1 MTLYSATE
9 PSGRPRPPMRAKRTP
24 GQSASTTEQRPGL
37 YQRRISRFRR
47 ISSRSVTLTAPRR
60 GERPISRFRWIPA
73 AAGWTVG
80 VIATLSLIAS
90 VSPVIRWLIK
100 VPREFIN
107 NYLFNF
113 PDTSFA
119 WSFVL
124 ALLAGALTA
133 RKRIAWWLLVLNL
146 LVAAGWNIGGLA
158 ADNNTALNIFGE
170 SLGLVLHVAALGV
183 LVLAYREFWA
193 KVRRGA
199 LYKAAAVLITGWAIG
214 ILLSWGLVEM
224 FPRTLAPDD
233 RLFYVVD
240 RVVGF
245 AVAGPGSFAG
255 RPHVFLNALFGLF
268 SAFALIA
275 AAIVLFQSQR
285 AENALTGED
294 ESAIRGLLELY
305 GKNDSLG
312 YFATRRDKSVV
323 FAPSGRA
330 AITYR
335 VELGVCLASGDPVG
349 DPRAWPQAIDAWLA
363 LCQTYGWTP
372 GNMGASSAGAR
383 AFRDA
388 GLNALELGDEAI
400 LHTGD
405 FKLSGRDMRGVR
417 QAVTRARRSGLTVR
431 IRRHHD
437 IEQDEMKRVT
447 ARADAWRDTES
458 ERGFSMALGRLG
470 DPADGDCLL
479 VEAIQPDH
487 TVVAMLSLVPWGQ
500 NGVSLDLMRRSAQ
513 SPNGTIE
520 LMVSELALH
529 AERIG
534 ISCISLNFAMF
545 RSAFEQG
552 AQLGAGPVA
561 RLWRGFLLFF
571 SRWWQLETL
580 YRSNVK
586 YQPSWV
592 PRYAC
597 YEDARMIPRVGVAS
611 VIAEGFL
618 VLPFTRRPKQHTGHH
633 PSVPPTLVATGLLH
647 HDGTAPDVSRF
658 PRADLGRADED
669 QRRLPEQMRVR
680 LCKLKMLQ
688 DSGIDAYPVGEPP
701 SHTVAQA
708 LGADDP
714 TTISVSGRVL
724 QIRNFGG
731 VLFVQ
736 LRDWSAEMQLL
747 LENSALER
755 GRTADFTKAIDLG
768 DLVEVTGQM
777 GHSQTGTKS
786 MIVHSWRLIGKCLR
800 PLPNKW
806 KGLTDPEARVR
817 SRYVD
822 LAVNAESRELI
833 TARSNVLRAIR
844 DTLCAKGFLEVETP
858 ILQQIHGGAAARPFI
873 THSNTY
879 DLDLYLRIA
888 PELYLKRLCVG
899 GVERVFELG
908 RAFRNEGVDSS
919 HNPEFTLLEA
929 YQAHADYTVWID
941 GSRELIQNAAQA
953 ANGAQVVMRPRN
965 PDRRAGTDD
974 YFEPVDISGVWLVKT
989 VHDAVSEALG
999 EHIDAHTSLAKLRTL
1014 SDAAQIP
1021 YLTRWDTGAI
1031 VLELYE
1037 HLVEARTEQ
1046 PTFYIDFPTSVSPLT
1061 RPHRSK
1067 PHVAERWDLVAWG
1080 VELGTA
1086 YSELT
1091 DPVEQRRRL
1100 QEQSLLAAGGDPEAM
1115 EFDEDFLQ
1123 AMEYAMPPTGGL
1135 GMGVDRVVML
1145 ITGRSIRETLPF
1157 PLAKPR

>member
-1 MTLYSATE
+1 MTFTAS
-9 PSGRPRPPMRAKRTP
+9 RPR
-24 GQSASTTEQRPGL
+24 
-37 YQRRISRFRR
+37 SRLN
-47 ISSRSVTLTAPRR
+47 SRL
-60 GERPISRFRWIPA
+60 RWVPA

-90 VSPVIRWLIK
+90 VSPVIRWAIR

-107 NYLFNF
+107 DYIFNF

-146 LVAAGWNIGGLA
+146 LLAAGLNIGGLTTDHPSPA
-158 ADNNTALNIFGE
+158 KSFGE
-170 SLGLVLHVAALGV
+170 TLGLGLHLAALAV
-183 LVLAYREFWA
+183 LIFAYREFWA
-193 KVRRGA
+193 KVRQGA
-199 LYKAAAVLITGWAIG
+199 LYKAAGVLLTGWAIG
-214 ILLSWGLVEM
+214 IVLSWGLVET
-224 FPRTLAPDD
+224 FPRSLAAED
-233 RLFYVVD
+233 RLFYVVN

-245 AVAGPGSFAG
+245 AVVESAQFTG
-255 RPHVFLNALFGLF
+255 RPPIFLNALFGLF
-268 SAFALIA
+268 SAMALIA

-285 AENALTGED
+285 ADNALTGED
-294 ESAIRGLLELY
+294 ESAIRGLLELW

-335 VELGVCLASGDPVG
+335 VEVGVCLASGDPIG

-363 LCQTYGWTP
+363 LCQSYGWTP
-372 GNMGASSAGAR
+372 GNMGASSAGAK
-383 AFRDA
+383 AFREA

-400 LHTGD
+400 LHTAE
-405 FKLSGRDMRGVR
+405 FRLSGREMRGVR
-417 QAVTRARRSGLTVR
+417 QAVTRARRAGLTVR

-437 IEQDEMKRVT
+437 IVPAEMAQVT
-447 ARADAWRDTES
+447 SRADAWRDTES

-470 DPADGDCLL
+470 DPADVDCLL
-479 VEAIQPDH
+479 VEAIGPDD
-487 TVVAMLSLVPWGQ
+487 TAVAMLSLVPWGR
-500 NGVSLDLMRRSAQ
+500 NGVSLDLMRRAPQ

-534 ISCISLNFAMF
+534 ITRISLNFAMF

-580 YRSNVK
+580 YRSNMK
-586 YQPSWV
+586 YQPDWI

-597 YEDARMIPRVGVAS
+597 YEETRMIPRVGVAS

-618 VLPFTRRPKQHTGHH
+618 VLPFTRRDEQHTGHH
-633 PSVPPTLVATGLLH
+633 PSVPPTLLATGLLQ
-647 HDGTAPDVSRF
+647 HDGSAPDVSALQE
-658 PRADLGRADED
+658 ADFADGDER
-669 QRRLPEQMRVR
+669 RRLPEQMRVR
-680 LCKLKMLQ
+680 LSKLKTLQ
-688 DSGIDAYPVGEPP
+688 DNGIDVYPVGRPP

-708 LGADDP
+708 LSIDDQSAV
-714 TTISVSGRVL
+714 SVSGRVL
-724 QIRNFGG
+724 RIRDFGG
-731 VLFVQ
+731 VLFAQ
-736 LRDWSAEMQLL
+736 LRDWSADVQLL
-747 LENSALER
+747 LENSILEH

-777 GHSQTGTKS
+777 GHSKTGTQS
-786 MIVHSWRLIGKCLR
+786 LIVHSWRLIGKCLR

-833 TARSNVLRAIR
+833 VARSNVLRSIR
-844 DTLCAKGFLEVETP
+844 DTLNAKGFLEVETP
-858 ILQQIHGGAAARPFI
+858 ILQQIHGGATARPFS
-873 THSNTY
+873 THINSY

-908 RAFRNEGVDSS
+908 RAFRNEGVDFS

-929 YQAHADYTVWID
+929 YQAHADYKDWID
-941 GSRELIQNAAQA
+941 GSRELIQNAAHA
-953 ANGAQVVMRPRN
+953 ANGAHVVMRPRSG
-965 PDRRAGTDD
+965 AADD
-974 YFEPVDISGVWLVKT
+974 GLEEIDISGIWPVKT

-999 EHIDAHTSLAKLRTL
+999 EHIDACTSLTELHRL
-1014 SDAAQIP
+1014 SDAAKIP
-1021 YLTRWDTGAI
+1021 YLARWDAGAV

-1046 PTFYIDFPTSVSPLT
+1046 PTFYIDFPLSVSPLT
-1061 RPHRSK
+1061 RPHRSQAGL
-1067 PHVAERWDLVAWG
+1067 AERWDLVAWG

-1100 QEQSLLAAGGDPEAM
+1100 EEQSFLAAGGDPEAM
-1115 EFDEDFLQ
+1115 ELDEDFLQ

-1145 ITGRSIRETLPF
+1145 ITGHSIRETLPF

>member
-1 MTLYSATE
+1 M
-9 PSGRPRPPMRAKRTP
+9 
-24 GQSASTTEQRPGL
+24 
-37 YQRRISRFRR
+37 
-47 ISSRSVTLTAPRR
+47 
-60 GERPISRFRWIPA
+60 
-73 AAGWTVG
+73 
-80 VIATLSLIAS
+80 
-90 VSPVIRWLIK
+90 
-100 VPREFIN
+100 PREFIN
-107 NYLFNF
+107 DYLFNF

-124 ALLAGALTA
+124 ALLAGALAA
-133 RKRIAWWLLVLNL
+133 RKRIAWWLLALNL
-146 LVAAGWNIGGLA
+146 VLAAGLNIGGLT
-158 ADNNTALNIFGE
+158 ADGISPLKKMGE
-170 SLGLVLHVAALGV
+170 TLGLGFHVAALV
-183 LVLAYREFWA
+183 LLALAYREFWA
-193 KVRRGA
+193 KVRAGA
-199 LYKAAAVLITGWAIG
+199 LFKAAAVLLTGWAIG
-214 ILLSWGLVEM
+214 IALSWGLVEM
-224 FPRTLAPDD
+224 FPRTLARDD
-233 RLFYVVD
+233 RLFYVVN

-245 AVAGPGSFAG
+245 AVVDPGSFEG

-268 SAFALIA
+268 SAMALIVA
-275 AAIVLFQSQR
+275 VIVLFQSQR

-312 YFATRRDKSVV
+312 YFATRRDKSVI

-335 VELGVCLASGDPVG
+335 VEVGVCLASADPIG

-363 LCQTYGWTP
+363 LCQTYGWAP
-372 GNMGASSAGAR
+372 GNMGASSEGAK
-383 AFRDA
+383 AFREA

-400 LHTGD
+400 LNTAD
-405 FKLSGRDMRGVR
+405 FRLSGREMRGVR
-417 QAVTRARRSGLTVR
+417 QAVTRARRADLTVR

-437 IEQDEMKRVT
+437 IEAAEMSQVL

-479 VEAIQPDH
+479 VEAVKPDG
-487 TVVAMLSLVPWGQ
+487 TVVAMLSLVPWGR
-500 NGVSLDLMRRSAQ
+500 NGVSLDLMRRSPD

-534 ISCISLNFAMF
+534 ISRISLNFAMF

-561 RLWRGFLLFF
+561 RLWRGFLVFF

-580 YRSNVK
+580 YRSNMK
-586 YQPSWV
+586 YQPDWV

-597 YEDARMIPRVGVAS
+597 YEDARLIPRVGVAS

-618 VLPFTRRPKQHTGHH
+618 VLPFTRRNEQHTGHH
-633 PSVPPTLVATGLLH
+633 SSVPPTLLATGLLH
-647 HDGTAPDVSRF
+647 QDGSAPDVSELQYT
-658 PRADLGRADED
+658 DLGGGED
-669 QRRLPEQMRVR
+669 GDRRLPQQMRVR
-680 LCKLKMLQ
+680 LSKLKKLQ
-688 DSGIDAYPVGEPP
+688 DSGIDAYPVGQAP
-701 SHTVAQA
+701 SHTIAQA
-708 LGADDP
+708 LSSDDDQ
-714 TTISVSGRVL
+714 TTVSVSGRVL
-724 QIRNFGG
+724 RIRDFGG
-731 VLFVQ
+731 VLFAQ
-736 LRDWSAEMQLL
+736 LRDWSAEVQLL
-747 LENSALER
+747 LENSVLQH

-777 GHSQTGTKS
+777 GYSKTGTQS
-786 MIVHSWRLIGKCLR
+786 LIVRSWRLIGKCLR

-833 TARSNVLRAIR
+833 AARSSVLRAIR
-844 DTLCAKGFLEVETP
+844 ETLSAKGFLEVETP
-858 ILQQIHGGAAARPFI
+858 ILQQIHGGATARPFS
-873 THSNTY
+873 THINSY

-899 GVERVFELG
+899 GLERVFELG
-908 RAFRNEGVDSS
+908 RAFRNEGVDFS

-929 YQAHADYTVWID
+929 YQAHADYTDWID
-941 GSRELIQNAAQA
+941 GCRELIQNAAEA
-953 ANGAQVVMRPRN
+953 ANGAQVVMRPR
-965 PDRRAGTDD
+965 PGTADD
-974 YFEPVDISGVWLVKT
+974 SFQEVDISGVWPVKT

-999 EHIDAHTSLAKLRTL
+999 EHIDADTSLAKLHEL
-1014 SDAAQIP
+1014 SDAAHIP
-1021 YLTRWDTGAI
+1021 YLTRWDAGAV

-1046 PTFYIDFPTSVSPLT
+1046 PTFYSDFPLSVSPLT

-1067 PHVAERWDLVAWG
+1067 PGIAERWDLVAWG

-1115 EFDEDFLQ
+1115 ELDEDFLQ

>member
-1 MTLYSATE
+1 
-9 PSGRPRPPMRAKRTP
+9 
-24 GQSASTTEQRPGL
+24 
-37 YQRRISRFRR
+37 
-47 ISSRSVTLTAPRR
+47 
-60 GERPISRFRWIPA
+60 
-73 AAGWTVG
+73 VG

-90 VSPVIRWLIK
+90 ISPVIRWLIR

-107 NYLFNF
+107 DYLFNF

-146 LVAAGWNIGGLA
+146 LLAAGLNIAGLTVEHVTPLHKIGETLGLGFHLA
-158 ADNNTALNIFGE
+158 AL
-170 SLGLVLHVAALGV
+170 LVLVV
-183 LVLAYREFWA
+183 AYREFWA
-193 KVRRGA
+193 KVRSGA
-199 LYKAAAVLITGWAIG
+199 LFKAAGVLLTGWAIG
-214 ILLSWGLVEM
+214 ILLSWTLVEA
-224 FPRTLAPDD
+224 FPRTLAEDD
-233 RLFYVVD
+233 RFFYVVN

-245 AVAGPGSFAG
+245 AVAGPSSFVG

-268 SAFALIA
+268 SAMALIA

-312 YFATRRDKSVV
+312 YFATRRDKSVI

-335 VELGVCLASGDPVG
+335 VEMGVCLASGDPIG

-372 GNMGASSAGAR
+372 GNMGASSAGAK
-383 AFRDA
+383 AFREA

-400 LHTGD
+400 LHTAD
-405 FKLSGRDMRGVR
+405 FRLSGRDMRGVR
-417 QAVTRARRSGLTVR
+417 QAVTRARRAGLSVR

-437 IEQDEMKRVT
+437 IEHDEMEQVL
-447 ARADAWRDTES
+447 AHADAWRDTES

-479 VEAIQPDH
+479 VEAVRPDN
-487 TVVAMLSLVPWGQ
+487 TVVAMLSLVPWGR
-500 NGVSLDLMRRSAQ
+500 NGVSLDLMRRSPE

-534 ISCISLNFAMF
+534 VSRISLNFAMF

-561 RLWRGFLLFF
+561 RLWRGFLIFF

-580 YRSNVK
+580 YRSNMK
-586 YQPSWV
+586 YQPDWV

-618 VLPFTRRPKQHTGHH
+618 VLPFTRRNEQHTGHH
-633 PSVPPTLVATGLLH
+633 SSVPPTLLASGLLH
-647 HDGTAPDVSRF
+647 HDGSAPDVSALQQTDL
-658 PRADLGRADED
+658 RAGEEGD
-669 QRRLPEQMRVR
+669 RRLPEQMRVR
-680 LCKLKMLQ
+680 LSKLKELQ
-688 DSGIDAYPVGEPP
+688 DSGIDAYPVGRAP
-701 SHTVAQA
+701 SHTIAQA
-708 LGADDP
+708 LGSDDQ
-714 TTISVSGRVL
+714 TTVSVSGRVL
-724 QIRNFGG
+724 RIRDFGG
-731 VLFVQ
+731 VLFAQ
-736 LRDWSAEMQLL
+736 LRDWSAEVQLL
-747 LENSALER
+747 LENSVLER
-755 GRTADFTKAIDLG
+755 GRTAEFTRAIDLG
-768 DLVEVTGQM
+768 DLVEVTGEM
-777 GHSQTGTKS
+777 GYSKTGTRS
-786 MIVHSWRLIGKCLR
+786 LIVRDWRLIGKCLR

-833 TARSNVLRAIR
+833 AARSNVLRSIR
-844 DTLCAKGFLEVETP
+844 ETLTGKGFLEVETP
-858 ILQQIHGGAAARPFI
+858 ILQQIHGGATARPFS
-873 THSNTY
+873 THINSY

-908 RAFRNEGVDSS
+908 RAFRNEGVDFS

-929 YQAHADYTVWID
+929 YQAHADYTDWIE
-941 GSRELIQNAAQA
+941 GCRELIQNAAQA
-953 ANGAQVVMRPRN
+953 ANGAQVVMRPRPN
-965 PDRRAGTDD
+965 AVDGCLET
-974 YFEPVDISGVWLVKT
+974 VDISRVWRVKT

-999 EHIDAHTSLAKLRTL
+999 EHIDADTSLAKLRKL
-1014 SDAAQIP
+1014 SDAVHIP
-1021 YLTRWDTGAI
+1021 YLAQWDAGAL

-1046 PTFYIDFPTSVSPLT
+1046 PTFYSDFPLSVSPLT

-1067 PHVAERWDLVAWG
+1067 PGVAERWDLVAWG

-1115 EFDEDFLQ
+1115 ELDEDFLQ